1 MSQEVMYETGKR
13 KGRAGR
19 SGKAADQLAEQG
31 DQERNGAGNENESSV
46 GWEEQLWM
54 NQADAATAEG
64 MTGGMTSND
73 FNAQSMNPQSTNAP
87 TTNAPSVDLF
97 RSQWGKVRGQVEN
110 GLHSLLQ
117 GNQINGAADGIRA
130 TLNNA
135 MSDERSQ
142 EELKRW
148 SALVGGGFL
157 ALWGL
162 RRSLGSLTL
171 MTVGAGLV
179 YYALTGQWLI
189 PGMGQQR
196 SRGNAPAGGRL
207 GSTSLDSNRPM
218 TTKNIIVKAP
228 IDAVYEAWANF
239 ENFPNFMQHI
249 CTVTKTG
256 DRSSHWVMEGP
267 LNSRIE
273 WDAETTCLEEN
284 KRVAWSSTNGDIKT
298 SGQVTFNQL
307 SAEEVEVTVML
318 RYIPPG
324 GVVGDLVASLFADPE
339 GKLTED
345 LYNFKRYIE
354 KTENATE
361 SVGAQ

>member
-1 MSQEVMYETGKR
+1 MTQEVMYETGKR

-19 SGKAADQLAEQG
+19 GGKAADEPNGASEQG
-31 DQERNGAGNENESSV
+31 NHDAGNGTEGSV

-54 NQADAATAEG
+54 NQADAATTEG
-64 MTGGMTSND
+64 MTGNMTTD
-73 FNAQSMNPQSTNAP
+73 DDATQA
-87 TTNAPSVDLF
+87 TNAPSVDLF
-97 RSQWGKVRGQVEN
+97 KAQWGKVRGQMES
-110 GLHSLLQ
+110 GLQALLQ
-117 GNQINGAADGIRA
+117 GNQFSGSADNMRTA
-130 TLNNA
+130 LNNA
-135 MSDERSQ
+135 MSDERSR
-142 EELKRW
+142 EEMKRW

-189 PGMGQQR
+189 PGMGQQPRGR
-196 SRGNAPAGGRL
+196 SNTPAGGRL
-207 GSTSLDSNRPM
+207 GTTALDSNRPM

-228 IDAVYEAWANF
+228 IDAVYQAWANF

-256 DRSSHWVMEGP
+256 DRTSHWVMEGP

-273 WDAETTCLEEN
+273 WDAETTRREEN

-298 SGQVTFNQL
+298 SGQVTFNEL
-307 SAEEVEVTVML
+307 SNKEVEVTVML

-324 GVVGDLVASLFADPE
+324 GVIGDLVASLFADPE
-339 GKLTED
+339 GKLQED

-354 KTENATE
+354 KSENATE
-361 SVGAQ
+361 TGNQ

>member
-1 MSQEVMYETGKR
+1 MTQEVMYETGKR
-13 KGRAGR
+13 KPRANKG
-19 SGKAADQLAEQG
+19 GKAGEQAGQQAQPTTADEQ
-31 DQERNGAGNENESSV
+31 NSP

-54 NQADAATAEG
+54 NEAETAT
-64 MTGGMTSND
+64 TGRP
-73 FNAQSMNPQSTNAP
+73 AQHPD
-87 TTNAPSVDLF
+87 NAPSVELLQE
-97 RSQWGKVRGQVEN
+97 QWGNVRNRLEDGLQSLLN
-110 GLHSLLQ
+110 RNQLSGSADALRTGLH
-117 GNQINGAADGIRA
+117 
-130 TLNNA
+130 NA
-135 MSDERSQ
+135 MNDERSR

-157 ALWGL
+157 ALWGV

-189 PGMGQQR
+189 PGRGQPRRR
-196 SRGNAPAGGRL
+196 SSASYAGRIG
-207 GSTSLDSNRPM
+207 TTTLDSNRPM

-228 IDAVYEAWANF
+228 IDAVYQAWANF

-256 DRSSHWVMEGP
+256 DRTSHWVMEGP

-273 WDAETTCLEEN
+273 WDAETTRLEEN

-298 SGQVTFNQL
+298 SGQVTFNEL
-307 SAEEVEVTVML
+307 PNDEVEVTVML

-339 GKLTED
+339 GKLQED

-354 KTENATE
+354 KPENATE
-361 SVGAQ
+361 TAGTQ